1 VSRPAQVQRVAAY
14 AVIMRGE
21 QILLSRIAERI
32 AQGEMWTL
40 PGGGLER
47 GEEPRA
53 AVVREVYEETGL
65 PVSVGESARV
75 YTFHQPSAWR
85 DGRRVD
91 VWSVRMVY
99 DAWVPVD
106 APEPR
111 VVEVDGSTVEAAWQ
125 PLSAVLEGRLPVT
138 TLVREALADHA
149 AARHQRVAAY
159 ALAHRGDAVL
169 LTRISARG
177 AHAGS
182 WTLPGG
188 GIDHGEEPRAALRR
202 ELLEECGV
210 VAQVG
215 EVLEVHDVHFTG
227 TAPTGRREDFHGVHL
242 VFTASVP
249 PGAQPRV
256 AEIDGTT
263 DAAAWVP
270 LADIESGAVEVLD
283 VVRAALDAARRR
295 G

>member
-1 VSRPAQVQRVAAY
+1 MVQRVAAY
-14 AVIMRGE
+14 AVIVRDGR
-21 QILLSRIAERI
+21 ILLSRIAERI

-53 AVVREVYEETGL
+53 AVVREVHEETGL
-65 PVSVGESARV
+65 RATVGERARV
-75 YTFHQPSAWR
+75 YTFHQPAAWR

-106 APEPR
+106 APAPH

-125 PLSAVLEGRLPVT
+125 PLADVLDGTLPVT
-138 TLVREALADHA
+138 ALVREALADHE

-159 ALAHRGDAVL
+159 ALARRGDAVL

-177 AHAGS
+177 AHPGS

-188 GIDHGEEPRAALRR
+188 GIDHGEQPRRALHR
-202 ELLEECGV
+202 ELREECGV
-210 VAQVG
+210 EAEVG

-242 VFTASVP
+242 VFSAT
-249 PGAQPRV
+249 V
-256 AEIDGTT
+256 APDARPEVGEVDGTT

-270 LADIESGAVEVLD
+270 LADIESGAVPVLD
-283 VVRAALDAARRR
+283 VVRAALDADARR